1 VSSYVKQI
9 TDSIEAKI
17 ISLIPAFSKSPYV
30 WSVGNNNTKTSNNIF
45 RVIPDAGQS
54 IEGAMRSLTISQK
67 FTVYLTTNFI
77 NKNASDV
84 ELQTAIE
91 SLYVSLELVTQEAML
106 RRFAINR
113 IMSVPEFELTAPEID
128 QDNHTVTIGASY
140 RVLYRME

>member
-1 VSSYVKQI
+1 
-9 TDSIEAKI
+9 
-17 ISLIPAFSKSPYV
+17 
-30 WSVGNNNTKTSNNIF
+30 
-45 RVIPDAGQS
+45 
-54 IEGAMRSLTISQK
+54 MRSLTVSQK

-91 SLYVSLELVTQEAML
+91 SLYVSLELLTQEAML